1 MNSYLSVAKNKLTY
15 TEQVKFVQN
24 INSQKDS
31 LNKISS
37 ENIKKMTPKVQPKVN
52 NNKIY
57 LFNKNFEFK
66 YN

>member
-37 ENIKKMTPKVQPKVN
+37 ENIKKMTPKV
-52 NNKIY
+52 
-57 LFNKNFEFK
+57 
-66 YN
+66 